1 VKKFD
6 ILVTGVGGQGV
17 ILASNIIGEV
27 ALAAGYDVKKADTLG
42 MAQRGGSVVSHVRL
56 GHQVCSPL
64 IKAGE
69 VDIMI
74 AFEKLEAARWS
85 RYLHSGAAAIVNNHA
100 LHPLSVN
107 LGDESYP
114 SDEAVINIL
123 RRRTERIYFINGTEQ
138 VKELGNVRALNV
150 FLLGCASLFLPLK
163 IRVWQDIV
171 SQHVPAG
178 VQKLNI
184 TAFSQG
190 RKEMRRVYLQKGA
203 TGAKAGVV
211 DTEDV
216 RGGSRA

>member
-1 VKKFD
+1 MKKLD

-56 GHQVCSPL
+56 GPQICSPL

-74 AFEKLEAARWS
+74 AFEKLEAVRWS
-85 RYLHSGAAAIVNNHA
+85 HYLHSGTAAIVNNHA
-100 LHPLSVN
+100 LYPLSVN

-114 SDEAVINIL
+114 SDEEIVDIL
-123 RRRTERIYFINGTEQ
+123 RRRTERVYVINGTGR
-138 VKELGNVRALNV
+138 VRELGNLRTLNV

-163 IRVWQDIV
+163 IRVWQDVIT
-171 SQHVPAG
+171 QHVPAG
-178 VQKLNI
+178 VKRLNI

-190 RKEMRRVYLQKGA
+190 RKEMRRVYLQQGA
-203 TGAKAGVV
+203 TGANAGVV

-216 RGGSRA
+216 RGRS